1 MKLAVKF
8 NAEGVPMLVLKYRRE
23 EWEILE
29 RKWREL
35 GLERRR
41 TTNLWGVNWE
51 AEFYRERNSLMEGLI
66 RGLFESAGLR
76 YRIISDINSPILRDG
91 RVNVGILRVVP
102 NSDFEVR
109 APLPHLLNIDD
120 LVVIRDTL
128 ANAVKLL
135 LQVVTNMECEVK
147 FIVNGKELGGETT
160 CVS

>member
-51 AEFYRERNSLMEGLI
+51 AEFYKERNSMAEGLI

-128 ANAVKLL
+128 ANSVKLL

>member
-1 MKLAVKF
+1 MKLSVKF
-8 NAEGVPMLVLKYRRE
+8 NSEGIPMLVLKYRPE
-23 EWEILE
+23 EWAVLE
-29 RKWREL
+29 RKWQEL

-135 LQVVTNMECEVK
+135 LQVVTNVECKIK
-147 FIVNGKELGGETT
+147 FVINGRELGGDNE
-160 CVS
+160 CA

>member
-1 MKLAVKF
+1 
-8 NAEGVPMLVLKYRRE
+8 LKYRPE
-23 EWEILE
+23 EWAVLE
-29 RKWREL
+29 RKWQEL

-76 YRIISDINSPILRDG
+76 HRIISDINSSILRDG

-120 LVVIRDTL
+120 LIYLRDTL
-128 ANAVKLL
+128 TNAVKLL
-135 LQVVTNMECEVK
+135 LQVVTNVECEIK
-147 FIVNGKELGGETT
+147 FVINGRELGGDNE
-160 CVS
+160 CA

>member
-51 AEFYRERNSLMEGLI
+51 AEFYKEGT
-66 RGLFESAGLR
+66 R
-76 YRIISDINSPILRDG
+76 
-91 RVNVGILRVVP
+91 
-102 NSDFEVR
+102 
-109 APLPHLLNIDD
+109 
-120 LVVIRDTL
+120 
-128 ANAVKLL
+128 
-135 LQVVTNMECEVK
+135 
-147 FIVNGKELGGETT
+147 
-160 CVS
+160 